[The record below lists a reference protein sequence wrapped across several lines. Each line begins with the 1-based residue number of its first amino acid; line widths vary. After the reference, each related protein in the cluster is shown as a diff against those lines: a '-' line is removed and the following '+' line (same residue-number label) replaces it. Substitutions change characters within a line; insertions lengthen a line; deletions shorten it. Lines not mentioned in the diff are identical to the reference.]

1 MLENPAEASCSIY
14 RNLET
19 PGRLGGGAQCPGVDG
34 WLWVTIG
41 SLGRY
46 GLGGGGEQLV
56 IDVAGLDSNR
66 HSQTLCALTHA
77 SASRSPRRW
86 HNSAR
91 PRRPVAL
98 ARVDGYGARRAASPS
113 TSVLQPSAAGIPPL
127 QPVVAARSCHAC
139 ARASRNTPSLVAVQ
153 SSPRPW
159 LLLPP
164 FDPSLSHTRR
174 DLPLQ
179 NQTTDTFTPLALAS
193 LIPSPD
199 AMQTESLLA
208 ERAEALT
215 PTQTQTLV
223 LLERIGGSVSLVAV
237 VMIFVAYAL
246 VPRVRNVQNTFIM
259 FASIANIGASVASII
274 AMDGLN
280 RGVESGLCQGQGFL
294 FQMFMQSDPWW
305 SLAMA
310 FNVFLVFFFR
320 TSPDAFRKWWWL
332 YCLICYGGPFGISLA
347 LVLVRHPGRGRVF
360 GQATIWCWVD
370 RDWENVRIYSYY
382 MLIWIC
388 IVGSLLFYF
397 LVGYHVFRSRNRLRS
412 FSASKSIDT
421 GNYEQQMPR
430 VELHVPQDCFYG
442 TIVTEVQVV
451 QSKPCKAALPTEPRP
466 AHTQSSTSQ
475 ASFEESPPS
484 PIQTVPSQY
493 FSTATSPAGAPGR
506 SRRPLRRITKA
517 TSKAIS
523 KFVVE
528 DPIKRAYLRTSF
540 LFALSVLVTWTP
552 SSMNR
557 IHSWMVGESPY
568 EYHVA
573 TAAVLPLQGLWNAVI
588 FFITSTHSLREG
600 IRGTHEARQGSTA
613 ETTVDRV
620 VVSPDIHFGRGGSCL
635 DDTES
640 GSDVE
645 LRRMTEAPG
654 KRSASM

>member
-1 MLENPAEASCSIY
+1 MP
-14 RNLET
+14 T
-19 PGRLGGGAQCPGVDG
+19 
-34 WLWVTIG
+34 
-41 SLGRY
+41 
-46 GLGGGGEQLV
+46 
-56 IDVAGLDSNR
+56 
-66 HSQTLCALTHA
+66 QTL
-77 SASRSPRRW
+77 
-86 HNSAR
+86 
-91 PRRPVAL
+91 L
-98 ARVDGYGARRAASPS
+98 AA
-113 TSVLQPSAAGIPPL
+113 
-127 QPVVAARSCHAC
+127 
-139 ARASRNTPSLVAVQ
+139 
-153 SSPRPW
+153 
-159 LLLPP
+159 
-164 FDPSLSHTRR
+164 
-174 DLPLQ
+174 
-179 NQTTDTFTPLALAS
+179 
-193 LIPSPD
+193 
-199 AMQTESLLA
+199 
-208 ERAEALT
+208 RAEALK
-215 PTQTQTLV
+215 PSQIETLV

-237 VMIFVAYAL
+237 VLIFVAYAL

-280 RGVESGLCQGQGFL
+280 RGVESALCQGQGFL

-360 GQATIWCWVD
+360 GQAVIWCWVD
-370 RDWENVRIYSYY
+370 HDWENVRIYSYY

-397 LVGYHVFRSRNRLRS
+397 MVGYHVFRSRNRLRS
-412 FSASKSIDT
+412 FSASKSKET
-421 GNYEQQMPR
+421 ATTHEQQLPR

-451 QSKPCKAALPTEPRP
+451 QSKACTAAVPSEPRP
-466 AHTQSSTSQ
+466 AHTQSTSQ
-475 ASFEESPPS
+475 ASFDESPPS

-493 FSTATSPAGAPGR
+493 FSTATSPAGAPVR
-506 SRRPLRRITKA
+506 SRRPLRRFTSA
-517 TSKAIS
+517 TNRAVS

-540 LFALSVLVTWTP
+540 LFALSVLVTWIP

-573 TAAVLPLQGLWNAVI
+573 TAAVLPLQGLWNAAI
-588 FFITSTHSLREG
+588 FFITSSHALREG
-600 IRGTHEARQGSTA
+600 LRDMTEGRDSDMV
-613 ETTVDRV
+613 ETEVDRV
-620 VVSPDIHFGRGGSCL
+620 AVSPDLRFDRGESCL

-645 LRRMTEAPG
+645 LRRMAEAPG